1 MGYNFNHNQLGV
13 IMTKEQ
19 LIIEGIARMEQDER
33 DQLVSKLVETYP
45 TLADGLMSSIGFAL
59 MEQERVDEQLAL
71 HA

>member
-1 MGYNFNHNQLGV
+1 
-13 IMTKEQ
+13 MTTEQ
-19 LIIEGIARMEQDER
+19 LIIEGIARMDQDER

>member
-1 MGYNFNHNQLGV
+1 
-13 IMTKEQ
+13 MTKEQ
-19 LIIEGIARMEQDER
+19 LIIEGIARMDQDER

-45 TLADGLMSSIGFAL
+45 TMADGLMSSIGFAL

>member
-1 MGYNFNHNQLGV
+1 
-13 IMTKEQ
+13 MTKEQ
-19 LIIEGIARMEQDER
+19 LIIEGIARMDQDER
-33 DQLVSKLVETYP
+33 DQLVSNLVETYP

>member
-1 MGYNFNHNQLGV
+1 
-13 IMTKEQ
+13 MTKEQ
-19 LIIEGIARMEQDER
+19 LIIEGIARMDQDER

>member
-19 LIIEGIARMEQDER
+19 LIIEGIARMDQDER

>member
-1 MGYNFNHNQLGV
+1 
-13 IMTKEQ
+13 MTKEQ